1 MGDDLERLRDILE
14 AIERI
19 EKYSNQGRTAFYGDE
34 LIQTWIV
41 HHLDIVGEA
50 SRALSQRFRSENTDD
65 VWLQAAGLR
74 NVLVHEYFGID
85 HEIVWGVVER
95 ELPTLREKILLLL
108 QEDE

>member
-1 MGDDLERLRDILE
+1 MPGFAL
-14 AIERI
+14 
-19 EKYSNQGRTAFYGDE
+19 
-34 LIQTWIV
+34 V
-41 HHLDIVGEA
+41 IVGEA
-50 SRALSQRFRSENTDD
+50 SRALSPQRFRSENTDD

>member
-1 MGDDLERLRDILE
+1 MRDDQERLRGILA

-95 ELPTLREKILLLL
+95 ELPALREKILLLL